1 MKGLAE
7 LEIPVISDEIYADL
21 SYEDSP
27 KSFLSFSD
35 NTIAIHGFSKYYA
48 MTGWRLGFA
57 AGNQELVQKLLTV
70 KSNLDSGV
78 PQAIQM
84 MGIEAL
90 ITYIVRHYIFH
101 LYIYSIVLL

>member
-27 KSFLSFSD
+27 NSFLSFSD

-48 MTGWRLGFA
+48 MTGWRLGYMITPLNGCLRGTSA
-57 AGNQELVQKLLTV
+57 SKLDDFS
-70 KSNLDSGV
+70 K
-78 PQAIQM
+78 
-84 MGIEAL
+84 
-90 ITYIVRHYIFH
+90 
-101 LYIYSIVLL
+101 